1 MRMDWIRTRSFIR
14 HIGIQT
20 LRAFRRSCTGCLYD
34 WMTGHDFVSTLARLH
49 GMTREEASE
58 RASHV
63 LDFVG
68 LADVQNKEIGKY
80 SKGMRQRE

>member
-1 MRMDWIRTRSFIR
+1 MLL
-14 HIGIQT
+14 GEK
-20 LRAFRRSCTGCLYD
+20 LYD

-49 GMTREEASE
+49 GMTREEASD

-68 LADVQNKEIGKY
+68 LSDVQNKEIGIGRYETKVVL
-80 SKGMRQRE
+80 MLWFMTQI